1 MCPGDLNAGGQFV
14 KASDWPRIRLRPLRS
29 EGGEPPVYRWLIPDH
44 VDTTASNTLAAYD
57 RFRVIDK
64 RDPEARPGL
73 GPTLKTFLF
82 RIIACGETI
91 NNCVVP
97 GSPAVFRF
105 DDEFG
110 LSEELTLRVSDHY
123 PVSCLLKPSV
133 HPKIQR
139 HIQTRSSVVIIDK
152 VCRYVQN
159 KTNDPNNLETSRHG
173 YEGHYRQL
181 PD

>member
-1 MCPGDLNAGGQFV
+1 M
-14 KASDWPRIRLRPLRS
+14 KASDWPKIRLRPLRS
-29 EGGEPPVYRWLIPDH
+29 EDGEPPVYRWLIPDH

-57 RFRVIDK
+57 RFRVDK
-64 RDPEARPGL
+64 TQPRPGL
-73 GPTLKTFLF
+73 GLTLKTCLF

-152 VCRYVQN
+152 VGVFISIY
-159 KTNDPNNLETSRHG
+159 K
-173 YEGHYRQL
+173 
-181 PD
+181 